1 MTRTGGPPT
10 PRYPAPVIDHA
21 PHPSL
26 AGRSVLSL
34 MNHPSDAVREV
45 LDLAAALKAAPQWP
59 ATLAGRSVALIFEQP
74 STRTR
79 VSFEVGIARLG
90 GHPVVL
96 AGRDMQLGRGESIE
110 DTARVLS
117 RFVDA
122 IVIRTVDHQKVAAL
136 AHHADVPV
144 INALTHDH
152 HPCQGLADLMTI
164 RERFGDPAG
173 MRAAYVG
180 DGNNCCHSLMVA
192 GAHMGMEVVAGCPEG
207 YLPDPEVVA
216 RADGIARAHG
226 GAVRVVTDPGEA
238 VAGAHAVYTDVWVS
252 MGDEEEEA
260 ERLRVFAPYRVD
272 EALMD
277 QAAPDAIALHPLPA
291 HDGLEITR
299 AVYHGPRSAVWDEAE
314 NRLHVQAALLMHVLG

>member
-1 MTRTGGPPT
+1 MIRHQPI
-10 PRYPAPVIDHA
+10 PALRD
-21 PHPSL
+21 
-26 AGRSVLSL
+26 RSVLSL
-34 MNHPSDAVREV
+34 INHPGDALREV
-45 LDLAAALKAAPQWP
+45 LDLADGLKADRNWPQ
-59 ATLAGRSVALIFEQP
+59 ALEGRAVALIFEQP

-96 AGRDMQLGRGESIE
+96 AGRDMQLGRGETIE
-110 DTARVLS
+110 DTAKVLS

-122 IVIRTVDHQKVAAL
+122 IVIRTVDHGKVVAL
-136 AHHADVPV
+136 AEHADVPV

-152 HPCQGLADLMTI
+152 HPCQGLADVMTI
-164 RERFGDPAG
+164 RERFGDVAG
-173 MRAAYVG
+173 VRAAYVG

-192 GAHMGMEVVAGCPEG
+192 GAHLGMEVVAGCPDG
-207 YLPDPEVVA
+207 YLPDPDVVA
-216 RADGIARAHG
+216 RADAIAQGNG
-226 GAVRVVTDPGEA
+226 GAVRVVTDPREA
-238 VAGAHAVYTDVWVS
+238 VDGARAVYTDVWVS
-252 MGDEEEEA
+252 MGDEQEEA

-277 QAAPDAIALHPLPA
+277 AAAPDAIAMHPLPA

-314 NRLHVQAALLMHVLG
+314 NRMHVQAALLMNILG

>member
-1 MTRTGGPPT
+1 
-10 PRYPAPVIDHA
+10 
-21 PHPSL
+21 
-26 AGRSVLSL
+26 
-34 MNHPSDAVREV
+34 
-45 LDLAAALKAAPQWP
+45 
-59 ATLAGRSVALIFEQP
+59 VALIFEQP

-136 AHHADVPV
+136 ARHADVPV

-173 MRAAYVG
+173 LRAAYVG

-216 RADGIARAHG
+216 RADGIARANG
-226 GAVRVVTDPGEA
+226 GAVRVVTDPGDA

-277 QAAPDAIALHPLPA
+277 RAGPEAIALHPLPA

>member
-1 MTRTGGPPT
+1 
-10 PRYPAPVIDHA
+10 
-21 PHPSL
+21 
-26 AGRSVLSL
+26 
-34 MNHPSDAVREV
+34 MNHPSDAVRAV
-45 LDLAAALKAAPQWP
+45 LDLAAVLKAAPQWP
-59 ATLAGRSVALIFEQP
+59 AVLAGRSVALIFEQP

-122 IVIRTVDHQKVAAL
+122 IVIRTVDHQKVATL
-136 AHHADVPV
+136 ARHADVPV

-173 MRAAYVG
+173 LRAAYVG

-192 GAHMGMEVVAGCPEG
+192 GAHTGMEVVAGCPEG

-216 RADGIARAHG
+216 RADGIARARG
-226 GAVRVVTDPGEA
+226 GGVSVVTDPGDA

-277 QAAPDAIALHPLPA
+277 RAAPDAIALHPLPA

>member
-1 MTRTGGPPT
+1 MIQH
-10 PRYPAPVIDHA
+10 V

-26 AGRSVLSL
+26 AGRSLLSL
-34 MNHPSDAVREV
+34 LNHPADAVREV
-45 LDLAAALKAAPQWP
+45 LELADALKALPQWP
-59 ATLAGRSVALIFEQP
+59 RALEGRSIALIFEQP

-122 IVIRTVDHQKVAAL
+122 IVIRTVDHAKVLAL
-136 AHHADVPV
+136 AEHADVPV

-152 HPCQGLADLMTI
+152 HPCQGLADVMTI

-173 MRAAYVG
+173 LRAAYVG

-192 GAHMGMEVVAGCPEG
+192 GAHLGMDVVAGCPDG
-207 YLPDPEVVA
+207 YLPDPEVVQ
-216 RADGIARAHG
+216 RADAIAREHG
-226 GAVRVVTDPGEA
+226 GSVSVVSDPREA
-238 VAGAHAVYTDVWVS
+238 VAGAKAVYTDVWVS
-252 MGDEEEEA
+252 MGDEAEEA
-260 ERLRVFAPYRVD
+260 ERLRVFSPYRVD
-272 EALMD
+272 DALMD
-277 QAAPDAIALHPLPA
+277 AAAPEAIALHPLPA

-314 NRLHVQAALLMHVLG
+314 NRMHVQAALLMNILG

>member
-1 MTRTGGPPT
+1 M
-10 PRYPAPVIDHA
+10 VIQYA
-21 PHPSL
+21 PHPALS
-26 AGRSVLSL
+26 GRSVLSL
-34 MNHPSDAVREV
+34 MNHPGDAVREV
-45 LDLAAALKAAPQWP
+45 LDLADALKASPEWP
-59 ATLAGRSVALIFEQP
+59 HALEGKSIALIFEQP

-96 AGRDMQLGRGESIE
+96 AGRDMQLGRGETIE
-110 DTARVLS
+110 DTAKVLS

-122 IVIRTVDHQKVAAL
+122 IVIRTVDHAKVVAL
-136 AHHADVPV
+136 AEHADVPV

-152 HPCQGLADLMTI
+152 HPCQGLADVMTI

-173 MRAAYVG
+173 MRATYVG

-192 GAHMGMEVVAGCPEG
+192 GAHLGMEIMAGCPEG
-207 YLPDPEVVA
+207 YLPDPAVVE
-216 RADGIARAHG
+216 RADAIARQNG
-226 GAVRVVTDPGEA
+226 GSVGVVTDPREA
-238 VAGAHAVYTDVWVS
+238 VAGARAVYTDVWVS
-252 MGDEEEEA
+252 MGDEDEEA
-260 ERLRVFAPYRVD
+260 ERLRVFSPYRVD

-277 QAAPDAIALHPLPA
+277 AAAPDAIALHPLPA

-314 NRLHVQAALLMHVLG
+314 NRLHVQAALLMNILG

>member
-1 MTRTGGPPT
+1 
-10 PRYPAPVIDHA
+10 VIDHA

-34 MNHPSDAVREV
+34 MNHPSDAVRAV
-45 LDLAAALKAAPQWP
+45 LDLAAVLKAAPQWP
-59 ATLAGRSVALIFEQP
+59 AVLAGRSVALIFEQP

-122 IVIRTVDHQKVAAL
+122 IVIRTVDHQKVATL
-136 AHHADVPV
+136 ARHADVPV

-173 MRAAYVG
+173 LRAAYVG

-192 GAHMGMEVVAGCPEG
+192 GAHTGMEVVAGCPEG

-216 RADGIARAHG
+216 RADEIARARG
-226 GAVRVVTDPGEA
+226 GGVSVVTDPGDA

-277 QAAPDAIALHPLPA
+277 RAAPDAIALHPLPA

>member
-1 MTRTGGPPT
+1 MIRHQPI
-10 PRYPAPVIDHA
+10 PALRD
-21 PHPSL
+21 
-26 AGRSVLSL
+26 RSVLSL
-34 MNHPSDAVREV
+34 INHPGDALREV
-45 LDLAAALKAAPQWP
+45 LDLADGLKADRNWPQ
-59 ATLAGRSVALIFEQP
+59 ALEGRAVALIFEQP

-96 AGRDMQLGRGESIE
+96 AGRDMQLGRGETIE

-122 IVIRTVDHQKVAAL
+122 IGIRTVDHGKVVAL
-136 AHHADVPV
+136 AEHADVPV

-152 HPCQGLADLMTI
+152 HPCQGLADVMTI
-164 RERFGDPAG
+164 RERFGDVAG
-173 MRAAYVG
+173 VRAAYVG

-192 GAHMGMEVVAGCPEG
+192 GAHLGMEVVAGCPDG
-207 YLPDPEVVA
+207 YLPDPDVVA
-216 RADGIARAHG
+216 RADAIARGNG
-226 GAVRVVTDPGEA
+226 GAVRVVTDPREA
-238 VAGAHAVYTDVWVS
+238 VDGARAVYTDVWVS
-252 MGDEEEEA
+252 MGDEQEEA

-277 QAAPDAIALHPLPA
+277 AAAPDAIAMHPLPA

-314 NRLHVQAALLMHVLG
+314 NRMHVQAALLMNILG

>member
-1 MTRTGGPPT
+1 
-10 PRYPAPVIDHA
+10 VIDHA

-34 MNHPSDAVREV
+34 MNHPSDAVRAV
-45 LDLAAALKAAPQWP
+45 LDLAAVLKAAPQWP
-59 ATLAGRSVALIFEQP
+59 AVLAGRSVALIFEQP

-122 IVIRTVDHQKVAAL
+122 IVIRTVDHQKVATL
-136 AHHADVPV
+136 ARHADVPV

-173 MRAAYVG
+173 LRAAYVG

-192 GAHMGMEVVAGCPEG
+192 GAHTGMEVVAGCPEG

-216 RADGIARAHG
+216 RADGIARARG
-226 GAVRVVTDPGEA
+226 GGVSVVTDPGDA

-277 QAAPDAIALHPLPA
+277 RAAPDAIALHPLPA

>member
-1 MTRTGGPPT
+1 VIPHEPI
-10 PRYPAPVIDHA
+10 PA
-21 PHPSL
+21 L
-26 AGRSVLSL
+26 RGRSLLSL
-34 MNHPSDAVREV
+34 VNHPGDAVRQV
-45 LDLAAALKAAPQWP
+45 IDLADALKADRDWP
-59 ATLAGRSVALIFEQP
+59 RALQGAAVALIFEQP

-96 AGRDMQLGRGESIE
+96 AGRDMQLGRGETIE
-110 DTARVLS
+110 DTAKVLS

-122 IVIRTVDHQKVAAL
+122 IVIRTVDHAKVVAL
-136 AHHADVPV
+136 AEHADVPV

-152 HPCQGLADLMTI
+152 HPCQGLADVMTI
-164 RERFGDPAG
+164 RERFGEVAG
-173 MRAAYVG
+173 LRAAYVG

-192 GAHMGMEVVAGCPEG
+192 GAHLGMEVVAGCPDG
-207 YLPDPEVVA
+207 YLPDPVVVEQ
-216 RADGIARAHG
+216 ADAIARGNG
-226 GAVRVVTDPGEA
+226 GAVHVVTDAREA
-238 VAGAHAVYTDVWVS
+238 VAGARAVYTDVWVS

-277 QAAPDAIALHPLPA
+277 AAAPDAIAMHPLPA

-314 NRLHVQAALLMHVLG
+314 NRLHVQAALLMNILG

>member
-1 MTRTGGPPT
+1 
-10 PRYPAPVIDHA
+10 VIDHA

-34 MNHPSDAVREV
+34 MNHPSDAVRAV
-45 LDLAAALKAAPQWP
+45 LDLAAVLKAAPQWP
-59 ATLAGRSVALIFEQP
+59 AVLAGRSVALIFEQP

-122 IVIRTVDHQKVAAL
+122 IVIRTVDHQKVATL
-136 AHHADVPV
+136 ARHADVPV

-173 MRAAYVG
+173 LRAAYVG

-192 GAHMGMEVVAGCPEG
+192 GAHTGMEVVAGCPEG

-216 RADGIARAHG
+216 RADGIARARG
-226 GAVRVVTDPGEA
+226 GGVSVVTDPGDA

-260 ERLRVFAPYRVD
+260 ERLRVFGPYRVD

-277 QAAPDAIALHPLPA
+277 RAAPDAIALHPLPA

>member
-1 MTRTGGPPT
+1 
-10 PRYPAPVIDHA
+10 VIDHA

-34 MNHPSDAVREV
+34 MNHPSDAVRAV
-45 LDLAAALKAAPQWP
+45 LDLAAVLKAAPQWP

-122 IVIRTVDHQKVAAL
+122 IVIRTVDHQKVATL
-136 AHHADVPV
+136 ARHADVPV

-173 MRAAYVG
+173 LRAAYVG

-192 GAHMGMEVVAGCPEG
+192 GAHTGMEVVAGCPEG

-216 RADGIARAHG
+216 RADGIARARG
-226 GAVRVVTDPGEA
+226 GGVSVVTDPGDA

-277 QAAPDAIALHPLPA
+277 RAAPDAIALHPLPA

>member
-1 MTRTGGPPT
+1 MIPHQPI
-10 PRYPAPVIDHA
+10 PALRDR
-21 PHPSL
+21 SL
-26 AGRSVLSL
+26 LSL
-34 MNHPSDAVREV
+34 LNHPGAAVREV
-45 LDLAAALKAAPQWP
+45 LDLADALKADRDWPQV
-59 ATLAGRSVALIFEQP
+59 LEGRAVALIFEQP

-96 AGRDMQLGRGESIE
+96 AGRDMQLGRGETIE
-110 DTARVLS
+110 DTAKVLS

-122 IVIRTVDHQKVAAL
+122 IVIRTVDHGKVVAL
-136 AHHADVPV
+136 AEHADVPV

-152 HPCQGLADLMTI
+152 HPCQGLADVMTI
-164 RERFGDPAG
+164 RERFGDVAG
-173 MRAAYVG
+173 LRAAYVG

-192 GAHMGMEVVAGCPEG
+192 GAHLGMEVVAGCPDG

-216 RADGIARAHG
+216 AADAIARANG
-226 GAVRVVTDPGEA
+226 GAVRVVTDPREA
-238 VAGAHAVYTDVWVS
+238 VDGARAVYTDVWVS
-252 MGDEEEEA
+252 MGDEQEEA
-260 ERLRVFAPYRVD
+260 GRLRVFAPYRVD

-277 QAAPDAIALHPLPA
+277 AAAPDAIAMHPLPA

-314 NRLHVQAALLMHVLG
+314 NRLHVQAALLMNILG

>member
-1 MTRTGGPPT
+1 
-10 PRYPAPVIDHA
+10 VISYV
-21 PHPSL
+21 PHPAVS
-26 AGRSVLSL
+26 GRSLLSL
-34 MNHPSDAVREV
+34 MNHPADAVRDI
-45 LDLAAALKAAPQWP
+45 LDLADQLKASDEWPQ
-59 ATLAGRSVALIFEQP
+59 ALAGKSVALIFEQP

-96 AGRDMQLGRGESIE
+96 AGRDMQLGRGETIE

-122 IVIRTVDHQKVAAL
+122 IVIRTVDHAKVMAL
-136 AHHADVPV
+136 AGHADVPV

-152 HPCQGLADLMTI
+152 HPCQGLADVMTV
-164 RERFGDPAG
+164 RERFGTLAG
-173 MRAAYVG
+173 VRAAYLG

-192 GAHMGMEVVAGCPEG
+192 GALTGMEVVAGCPDG
-207 YLPDPEVVA
+207 YLPDPDVVA
-216 RADGIARAHG
+216 RADALARERG
-226 GAVRVVTDPGEA
+226 GFVRVVTDPREA
-238 VAGAHAVYTDVWVS
+238 VRDARAVYTDVWVS
-252 MGDEEEEA
+252 MGDEDEEA
-260 ERLRVFAPYRVD
+260 ERLRIFSPYRVD

-277 QAAPDAIALHPLPA
+277 AAAPDAIALHPLPA

-314 NRLHVQAALLMHVLG
+314 NRLHVQAALLMNILG

>member
-1 MTRTGGPPT
+1 MIPHEPI
-10 PRYPAPVIDHA
+10 PA
-21 PHPSL
+21 L
-26 AGRSVLSL
+26 RGRSLLSL
-34 MNHPSDAVREV
+34 VNHPGDAVRQV
-45 LDLAAALKAAPQWP
+45 IDLADALKADRDWP
-59 ATLAGRSVALIFEQP
+59 RALQGAAVALIFEQP

-96 AGRDMQLGRGESIE
+96 AGRDMQLGRGETIE
-110 DTARVLS
+110 DTAKVLS

-122 IVIRTVDHQKVAAL
+122 IVIRTVDHAKVVAL
-136 AHHADVPV
+136 AEHAEVPV

-152 HPCQGLADLMTI
+152 HPCQGLADVMTI
-164 RERFGDPAG
+164 RERFGEVAG
-173 MRAAYVG
+173 LRAAYVG

-192 GAHMGMEVVAGCPEG
+192 GAHLGMEVVAGCPDG
-207 YLPDPEVVA
+207 YLPDPVVVEQ
-216 RADGIARAHG
+216 ADAIARGNG
-226 GAVRVVTDPGEA
+226 GAVHVVTDAREA
-238 VAGAHAVYTDVWVS
+238 VAGARAVYTDVWVS

-277 QAAPDAIALHPLPA
+277 AAAPDAIAMHPLPA

-314 NRLHVQAALLMHVLG
+314 NRLHVQAALLMNILG

>member
-1 MTRTGGPPT
+1 MIRHQPI
-10 PRYPAPVIDHA
+10 PALRDR
-21 PHPSL
+21 SL
-26 AGRSVLSL
+26 LSL
-34 MNHPSDAVREV
+34 MNHPGDAVRDV
-45 LDLAAALKAAPQWP
+45 LDLADALKADRNWPQ
-59 ATLAGRSVALIFEQP
+59 ALEGRAVALIFEQP

-96 AGRDMQLGRGESIE
+96 AGRDMQLGRGETIE

-122 IVIRTVDHQKVAAL
+122 IVIRTVDHGKVVAL
-136 AHHADVPV
+136 AEHADVPV

-152 HPCQGLADLMTI
+152 HPCQGLADVMTI
-164 RERFGDPAG
+164 RERFGDVAG
-173 MRAAYVG
+173 VRAAYVG

-192 GAHMGMEVVAGCPEG
+192 GAHLGMEVVAGCPDG
-207 YLPDPEVVA
+207 YLPDPDVVA
-216 RADGIARAHG
+216 AADAIARANG
-226 GAVRVVTDPGEA
+226 GAVRVVTDPREA
-238 VAGAHAVYTDVWVS
+238 VDGARAVYTDVWVS
-252 MGDEEEEA
+252 MGDEQEEA

-277 QAAPDAIALHPLPA
+277 AAAPDAIAMHPLPA

-314 NRLHVQAALLMHVLG
+314 NRLHVQAALLMNILG